1 MTAKIP
7 VPSDLSNERQSRPFL
22 DRLSGAVRFISKD
35 GDADFTT
42 LKEDGKRAFIQGST
56 ADEGGLEHTPYDH
69 GTMTT
74 GTLTLDPAVRL
85 HQEVVCNGA
94 ITISP
99 ASTDYHGTAVLHIT
113 NGSSAGTKTPSGF
126 TKQYTGDAF
135 TNTNAHKFAM
145 IFYFFG
151 SDGCDYIVKA
161 RQ

>member
-1 MTAKIP
+1 MSRASR
-7 VPSDLSNERQSRPFL
+7 VPRDAATSKEMRNFFDDL
-22 DRLSGAVRFISKD
+22 DRSASYIDRNGN
-35 GDADFTT
+35 ADFTT

-85 HQEVVCNGA
+85 HHQVVCNGA